1 MTLVK
6 IKQHHQITLP
16 RETRNKLG
24 VSVGDYVAIEENKK
38 GFLIKSVVVVSPD
51 QEYFYTKE
59 WQKTEKEASQDIKGN
74 KMAGPFKNARDL
86 IKDLEK

>member
-16 RETRNKLG
+16 REMRRKFS

-38 GFLIKSVVVVSPD
+38 GFLIKPVAVISPD
-51 QEYFYTKE
+51 QSYFYTKE
-59 WQKTEKEASQDIKGN
+59 WQKTEKEASKDIIKN
-74 KMAGPFKNARDL
+74 NVRGPFKNAKDL